1 MKLEE
6 GINEIFDIYSCNNSE
21 KFPYFLIVGAGV
33 FNLYGKQFINSV
45 SNVMPKLIA
54 KQTAKGLAVNG
65 AINIIT
71 SLLSAVFRR

>member
-1 MKLEE
+1 M
-6 GINEIFDIYSCNNSE
+6 
-21 KFPYFLIVGAGV
+21 